1 MPKGENMSIKNGSR
15 VRVNYKLTVDGKVID
30 TSEGDRPLE
39 YTHGAREMIAGFER
53 ELTGMNKGDK
63 KSFTL
68 SPEDGYGPRSK
79 DAFQKVPKEAFKEKA
94 DNLSVGTIIGVQ
106 ASDGRNFQ
114 AIVSDIGDDDVTL
127 DLNHPLA
134 GKTLNFDV
142 EILSVEEGKKEN

>member
-1 MPKGENMSIKNGSR
+1 MSIKDGSR
-15 VRVNYKLTVDGKVID
+15 VRVNYKLTVNGQVID

-39 YTHGAREMIAGFER
+39 YTQGAKEMIPGFER
-53 ELTGMNKGDK
+53 ELAGMNKGDK

-68 SPEDGYGPRSK
+68 SPEDGYGPRNA
-79 DAFQKVPKEAFKEKA
+79 DALQKVPKEAFKEKTDDLA
-94 DNLSVGTIIGVQ
+94 VGTIIGVQ

-134 GKTLNFDV
+134 GKTLDFDV
-142 EILSVEEGKKEN
+142 EILSVEEGKKE